1 LIDQHQHAPASS
13 APAHDTAS
21 GAPVRQIIASVAAA
35 FGLTPADLVG
45 KGRRAEVVQAR
56 YTAIH
61 AVRQAKPH
69 FSLSQIG
76 GAFGDRDHSTIF
88 HALQKMQQQGVPQPD
103 GSTRAFAALTG
114 APSRKGGAA

>member
-1 LIDQHQHAPASS
+1 MIDHQQHAPASQ
-13 APAHDTAS
+13 APAQGN
-21 GAPVRQIIASVAAA
+21 GAPVRQIIASVATA

-56 YTAIH
+56 YAAIH

-76 GAFGDRDHSTIF
+76 SAFGGRDHSTVF
-88 HALQKMQQQGVPQPD
+88 HALRKVEREGVPQPPP
-103 GSTRAFAALTG
+103 AFTG
-114 APSRKGGAA
+114 ATKGSAA